1 MMSGTQG
8 NLFTR
13 SDTFFGVCQGLGEDL
28 GIPPNL
34 LRIAAALLLFVNAKA
49 VIIGYF
55 AAGVLVFTT
64 RMIFSER
71 RALRRLHRAQAE
83 ARPVS
88 AEPVAQPEPILVE
101 ELRQAA

>member
-1 MMSGTQG
+1 MMSGNQG

-55 AAGVLVFTT
+55 AVGLFVFAT

-71 RALRRLHRAQAE
+71 RALRRLQRARAE
-83 ARPVS
+83 APAATAV
-88 AEPVAQPEPILVE
+88 VPEPMPVE